1 MSIFDSGRAAGAA
14 AAGLVAASLLLSACS
29 GGGGGAAP
37 EAGSPASTLA
47 PPDESQPI
55 TINVDSFGGIFANF
69 EKAGLLDDYKKLHPN
84 VTVKYTEVQQESDY
98 WTALTTKLNSGS
110 GLADIQALEISR
122 AALVT
127 QQQQDKWL
135 DIRTTAVGDANKY
148 PPAKQGAITTK
159 DGAVLGFG
167 TDAGPMAICYR
178 SDKLKEAGLPSTS
191 DELAKVITDW
201 DSYDETGRKY
211 VAATKEPWM
220 DAASGYYRLLTSV
233 QPERNY
239 NAEGEP
245 TYATNATARPSFDR
259 AARVGAEGLTAKLE
273 QFSQPWNTA
282 MNTGDFATIACPAWM
297 LGYIKQ
303 QAGKQNA
310 GNWGVLPLPQGL
322 AGNWGGSYLSI
333 PKDSPNAAAAAQL
346 AAFLT
351 SAESETKE
359 FKAGLAF
366 PSNSESLEQIAD
378 VTDPYFNDAPIGKI
392 FSDGFNAAP
401 DQPLG
406 VDDGTIDQA
415 ITQQLTAVESN
426 NVPPAEA
433 WDKAMKTLEDQIG

>member
-1 MSIFDSGRAAGAA
+1 MSIFDNGRAGGAA
-14 AAGLVAASLLLSACS
+14 AAGLIAVSLLLGACS
-29 GGGGGAAP
+29 GGDGAAP
-37 EAGSPASTLA
+37 EAESPASTLA
-47 PPDESQPI
+47 PPDENQPV

-98 WTALTTKLNSGS
+98 WTALTTKLNSGT
-110 GLADIQALEISR
+110 GLADIQAIEISR

-135 DIRTTAVGDANKY
+135 DIRTTAVGTINKY
-148 PPAKQGAITTK
+148 PPAKQGAITTE
-159 DGAVLGFG
+159 DGAVLGWG

-178 SDKLKEAGLPSTS
+178 NDKLKEAGLPSTS
-191 DELAKVITDW
+191 DELAKVITSW
-201 DSYDETGRKY
+201 DAYEETGRKY

-220 DAASGYYRLLTSV
+220 DSANGYYRLLTSV

-245 TYATNATARPSFDR
+245 TYKTNATVRPSFDR
-259 AARVGAEGLTAKLE
+259 AARVGAEGLTAKLD

-303 QAGKQNA
+303 QSGDKNS
-310 GNWGVLPLPQGL
+310 GNWSVLPLPENLG
-322 AGNWGGSYLSI
+322 GNWGGSYLSI
-333 PKDSPNAAAAAQL
+333 PVDSPNAAAAAQL
-346 AAFLT
+346 AQFLT
-351 SAESETKE
+351 SAESEAKE

-366 PSNSESLEQIAD
+366 PSNSESLEQITD

-392 FSDGFNAAP
+392 FSDGFRAAP

-406 VDDGTIDQA
+406 VDDGTIDNTIGDA
-415 ITQQLTAVESN
+415 LTSVESN
-426 NVPPAEA
+426 KVPPEKA
-433 WDKAMKTLEDQIG
+433 WETAMSTLEDQIG

>member
-1 MSIFDSGRAAGAA
+1 MSIFDNGRAAGAA
-14 AAGLVAASLLLSACS
+14 AAGLVAVSLLLSAC
-29 GGGGGAAP
+29 GGGGGGTP
-37 EAGSPASTLA
+37 DAGSPASTL
-47 PPDESQPI
+47 PTPDESKPV

-84 VTVKYTEVQQESDY
+84 VTVKYSEVQQESDY
-98 WTALTTKLNSGS
+98 WTALSTKLNSGS

-127 QQQQDKWL
+127 QQQKDKWL
-135 DIRTTAVGDANKY
+135 DIRSTAVADANKY

-178 SDKLKEAGLPSTS
+178 NDKLKEAGLPSTS

-201 DSYDETGRKY
+201 DSYEETGRKY
-211 VAATKEPWM
+211 VQATKEPWM
-220 DAASGYYRLLTSV
+220 DSSGGYYRLLTSV

-239 NAEGEP
+239 NADGEP
-245 TYATNATARPSFDR
+245 TYETNATVKPSFDR

-303 QAGKQNA
+303 QAGDQNA
-310 GNWGVLPLPQGL
+310 KNWSVLPLPQGL
-322 AGNWGGSYLSI
+322 GGNWGGSYLSI

-366 PSNSESLEQIAD
+366 PSNSGSLEQIAD
-378 VTDPYFNDAPIGKI
+378 VTDPYFNGAPIGKI
-392 FSDGFNAAP
+392 FSEGFRAAP
-401 DQPLG
+401 NQPLG
-406 VDDGTIDQA
+406 IDDGTIDNTIGKA
-415 ITQQLTAVESN
+415 LTSVESN
-426 NVPPAEA
+426 KVAPDAA
-433 WDKAMKTLEDQIG
+433 WQTALKTLEDQIG